1 MIKNEKKWALK
12 SLGNKKMNI
21 KTIKKV
27 DSIHNNEKN
36 NFKKEKLWIK
46 SVKVIFHKCN
56 LF

>member
-1 MIKNEKKWALK
+1 
-12 SLGNKKMNI
+12 MNI

>member
-1 MIKNEKKWALK
+1 
-12 SLGNKKMNI
+12 MNI

-46 SVKVIFHKCN
+46 SVKVIFNKCN